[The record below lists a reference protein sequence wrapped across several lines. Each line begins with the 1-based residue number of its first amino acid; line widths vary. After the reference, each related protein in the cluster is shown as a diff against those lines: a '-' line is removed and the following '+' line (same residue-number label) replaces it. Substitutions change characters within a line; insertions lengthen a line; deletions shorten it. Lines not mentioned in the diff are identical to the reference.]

1 MKQRFFDLADCAIGQ
16 LRGTEALLAGFCG
29 EASDFVRFNHARV
42 RQAGSVVQA
51 FLRLTL
57 IDQGRRL
64 HTTLS
69 VSFEQQSDQA
79 AIRSAIQR
87 MRAELPSLPIDP
99 LLLYATAVNSSNLE
113 RHGRLPDAEEALD
126 CVITAAGDSDLV
138 GIFASGPVF
147 RGFANS
153 MGQRNWHRVDSFQMD
168 WSVYLGGSKDAK
180 GQDAR
185 DRAVKSTYASETW
198 NAQEMTGRIHSA
210 RDQLKFLAASPRAIE
225 PGQYRAFLTP
235 AAVDELVGML
245 SWDGVSARGQR
256 TRQSSLQKL
265 VDGEST
271 LSPMISLR
279 ENPADGLAPSFDDS
293 GFPRPPQVALIKA
306 GAHGGALISARTAK
320 EYELAANGANEEES
334 MQSADLDGGTLPMS
348 EALAALDRGILV
360 ANLWYLNYSDRSSCR
375 ITGMTRFA
383 TFWVEGGRIA
393 APLNVMRFDDS
404 LYRML
409 GSELQALTRERE
421 WVQSRSTYGQR
432 SVESSRVPGAL
443 LSSLTLTL

>member
-1 MKQRFFDLADCAIGQ
+1 MKQRFFDLADYSIGQ
-16 LRGTEALLAGFCG
+16 LRGTETLLVGFCG

-42 RQAGSVVQA
+42 RQAGSVTQA
-51 FLRLTL
+51 HVRLTL
-57 IDQGRRL
+57 IDHGRRL

-69 VSFEQQSDQA
+69 VAFQEQSDHA
-79 AIRSAIQR
+79 AIRSAIQA
-87 MRAELPSLPIDP
+87 MRAELPSLPPDP
-99 LLLYATAVNSSNLE
+99 LLLYATTVNTSNLE
-113 RHGRLPDAEEALD
+113 RRGELPSAEEALD
-126 CVITAAGDSDLV
+126 CVIGSAGGADLV

-153 MGQRNWHRVDSFQMD
+153 LGQRNWHRVDSFQMD
-168 WSVYLGGSKDAK
+168 WSVYVGGNEDAK
-180 GQDAR
+180 SPKAR

-198 NAQEMTGRIHSA
+198 STQEMARRIHSA
-210 RDQLKFLAASPRAIE
+210 RDQLKFLTASPRSIE
-225 PGQYRAFLTP
+225 PGQYRAFLAP
-235 AAVDELVGML
+235 AAMDELISML
-245 SWDGVSARGQR
+245 SWDGVSGRSQR

-265 VDGEST
+265 VDGEAA

-279 ENPADGLAPSFDDS
+279 ENTVDGLAPSFDDS
-293 GFPRPPQVALIKA
+293 GFPRPPQVALIKGGAHA
-306 GAHGGALISARTAK
+306 GALVSARTAK
-320 EYELAANGANEEES
+320 EYGVEANGASEEES
-334 MQSADLDGGTLPMS
+334 MQSVDLDGGALPMT

-360 ANLWYLNYSDRSSCR
+360 SNLWYLNFSDRLSCR

-383 TFWVEGGRIA
+383 TFWVEGGRIV
-393 APLNVMRFDDS
+393 APLAVMRFDDS

-443 LSSLTLTL
+443 LTGLTLTL

>member
-1 MKQRFFDLADCAIGQ
+1 MKQRFFDLADYAIGQ
-16 LRGTEALLAGFCG
+16 LRGTETLLAGFCG

-42 RQAGSVVQA
+42 RQAGSVTQA
-51 FLRLTL
+51 FLRVTL

-69 VSFEQQSDQA
+69 VTFEQQSDHA
-79 AIRSAIQR
+79 AIRSAIQT
-87 MRAELPSLPIDP
+87 MRAELPSLPADP

-113 RHGRLPDAEEALD
+113 RRGRLPDAEEALD
-126 CVITAAGDSDLV
+126 CVITTAGGADLV
-138 GIFASGPVF
+138 GIFASGPMF

-168 WSVYLGGSKDAK
+168 WSVYLAGDK
-180 GQDAR
+180 
-185 DRAVKSTYASETW
+185 AVKSTYASETW
-198 NAQEMTGRIHSA
+198 NTQEMTRRIQSS
-210 RDQLKFLAASPRAIE
+210 RDQLKFLAASPLAIE

-235 AAVDELVGML
+235 AAMDELVGML
-245 SWDGVSARGQR
+245 SWDGVSARSQR

-265 VDGEST
+265 VDGEAA

-279 ENPADGLAPSFDDS
+279 ENTADGLAPSFDDS
-293 GFPRPPQVALIKA
+293 GFPRPPQVELIKA
-306 GAHGGALISARTAK
+306 GAHAGALVSARTAK
-320 EYELAANGANEEES
+320 EYDLAANGANEEES
-334 MQSADLDGGTLPMS
+334 MQSADLDGGTLPAS

-360 ANLWYLNYSDRSSCR
+360 ANLWYLNFSDRSSCR

-383 TFWVEGGRIA
+383 TFWVEGGRIV

-409 GSELQALTRERE
+409 GSELQALTRERD
-421 WVQSRSTYGQR
+421 WLQSRSTYGQR

-443 LSSLTLTL
+443 LSNLTLTL